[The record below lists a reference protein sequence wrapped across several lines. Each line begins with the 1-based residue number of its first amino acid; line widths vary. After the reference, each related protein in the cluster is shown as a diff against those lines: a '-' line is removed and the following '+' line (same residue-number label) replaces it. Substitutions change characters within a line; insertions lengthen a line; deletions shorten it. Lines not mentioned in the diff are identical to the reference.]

1 LTITST
7 IAIITRLKLQALLFI
22 PVTWLDKLQDTISER
37 FFSMDTATDKR
48 AYSEDFLR
56 WAKILSIPGSRWD
69 EPLMRNGLP
78 LLARAEQ
85 LQVDLGKAL
94 DYFKDGVDLSRE
106 ELILSCVCAMLQD
119 KITGK
124 NEFGE
129 YIRGKMAACGFEVK
143 EAKR

>member
-1 LTITST
+1 
-7 IAIITRLKLQALLFI
+7 LFI

-37 FFSMDTATDKR
+37 FFSMDTATDER

-56 WAKILSIPGSRWD
+56 WAKILSIPRSRWD
-69 EPLMRNGLP
+69 EPLMRKGLP

-85 LQVDLGKAL
+85 LQIDLSTAL
-94 DYFKDGVDLSRE
+94 DFFKDGVSFGRE
-106 ELILSCVCAMLQD
+106 ELLMSCICAMLED

-143 EAKR
+143 ESKR